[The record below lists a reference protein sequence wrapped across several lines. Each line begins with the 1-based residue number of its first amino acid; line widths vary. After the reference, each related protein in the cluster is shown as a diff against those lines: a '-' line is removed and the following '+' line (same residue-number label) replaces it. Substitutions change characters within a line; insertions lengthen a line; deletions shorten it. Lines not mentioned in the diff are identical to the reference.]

1 MTKSQIRQAKLR
13 DVPCL
18 SHIEIPT
25 LSDFSFDELS
35 VINRFLG
42 CVDVIDVLP
51 SNYERALDK
60 MVTARL
66 HALLTASTAVSV
78 EAS

>member
-25 LSDFSFDELS
+25 LADFSFDELS
-35 VINRFLG
+35 VVGRFLSSA
-42 CVDVIDVLP
+42 DVIDVLP
-51 SNYERALDK
+51 REYEVVLERL
-60 MVTARL
+60 VTNRL